1 MAALEG
7 LEDFIREKIEKEHWT
22 HKELSA
28 HLQHAYPGQRGTSV
42 LSLERFCSVKGI
54 HKTARLSTQHLDE
67 VVSDAIA
74 KVRKLLQY
82 DMHIPVSLADSVSV
96 LMRNID
102 MQVGPTYGRKKMTG
116 LLASQ
121 GLHVS
126 QRRVG
131 ESLCRTNPRL
141 KVIII

>member
-42 LSLERFCSVKGI
+42 RSLERFCSVKGI

-74 KVRKLLQY
+74 KVRIRCYNMTCISLLVLQTRYQY
-82 DMHIPVSLADSVSV
+82 
-96 LMRNID
+96 
-102 MQVGPTYGRKKMTG
+102 
-116 LLASQ
+116 
-121 GLHVS
+121 
-126 QRRVG
+126 
-131 ESLCRTNPRL
+131 
-141 KVIII
+141 